1 MPETKVKIKVDEKHM
16 KELERIRKERERQ
29 EKAQEAYIEGFT
41 NIVAEKVVS
50 ILLDK
55 FDIKPKKE
63 GKQ

>member
-16 KELERIRKERERQ
+16 KELERIRKERVE
-29 EKAQEAYIEGFT
+29 EFT

-55 FDIKPKKE
+55 FDINPKKE
-63 GKQ
+63 G